1 MDKQRIIVGIS
12 GATGIVY
19 GVRLLEVLRSLRIE
33 THLIV
38 SQAADI
44 TRVHET
50 DLTAKQ
56 LRDLADVNYRIQDIA
71 APIAS
76 GSFHTI
82 GMIVA
87 PCSVNSMSEIANG
100 ITRNLLT
107 RSADVVL
114 KERRRLVLM
123 VRESPLT
130 LTHIRNMLAIT
141 ECGGIIAPPVPAF
154 YGRPKEIREIVD
166 HTVGRTLDLF
176 GIDTGGFR
184 RWDENASLQVVET
197 EDRTGELECVV

>member
-1 MDKQRIIVGIS
+1 LHKQKIVVGIS

-56 LRDLADVNYRIQDIA
+56 LRDLADVTYRVQDIG
-71 APIAS
+71 APISS
-76 GSFHTI
+76 GSFHTL

-87 PCSVNSMSEIANG
+87 PCSVNTMSEIANG

-107 RSADVVL
+107 RAADVVL
-114 KERRRLVLM
+114 KERRRLVLL

-154 YGRPKEIREIVD
+154 YGRPKEIEEIVD

-184 RWDENASLQVVET
+184 RWGENAIQQAVES
-197 EDRTGELECVV
+197 EAPVGGLECVA

>member
-1 MDKQRIIVGIS
+1 LHKQRIIVGIS

-19 GVRLLEVLRSLRIE
+19 AIRLLEALRSLGIE
-33 THLIV
+33 THLSV

-56 LRDLADVNYRIQDIA
+56 LRGLADVTYRVQDIG
-71 APIAS
+71 APISS
-76 GSFHTI
+76 GSFHTF

-107 RSADVVL
+107 RAADVVL
-114 KERRRLVLM
+114 KERRRLVLL
-123 VRESPLT
+123 VRKSPLT
-130 LTHIRNMLAIT
+130 LTHIRNILAIT
-141 ECGGIIAPPVPAF
+141 ECGGIIAPPVPTF
-154 YGRPKEIREIVD
+154 YGRPKEIRDIVD
-166 HTVGRTLDLF
+166 HTVGRMLDLF

-184 RWDENASLQVVET
+184 RWGENAGEQGSESKAS
-197 EDRTGELECVV
+197 TGGLECDV